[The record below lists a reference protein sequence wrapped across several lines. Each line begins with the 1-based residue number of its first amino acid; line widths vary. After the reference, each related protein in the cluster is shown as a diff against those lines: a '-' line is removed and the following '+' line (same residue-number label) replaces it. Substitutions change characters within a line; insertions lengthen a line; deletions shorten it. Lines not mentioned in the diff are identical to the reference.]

1 MENHHKK
8 ADLQRCRSLPL
19 FVRRTDGHILDLKHK
34 LRSNPLFDFKERGI
48 RHDLSRATGSLQGRA
63 KKRKQI
69 KSISGMRQKW
79 ASEKEQVRTL
89 NHMRKISFII
99 PNEWGQYLY
108 RILSPIKDI
117 VDGTWEVY
125 GTWEVVDLQAWQ
137 DINGE
142 IVDLFDSDYF
152 SNQDFFS
159 LLESD
164 MYYIVSG
171 IFSLKSSIEN
181 KKDNLN
187 TPYLEVIVT
196 DSVYVDISSVDDK
209 IISAL
214 YTNAVNQGFENIET
228 EEIS

>member
-19 FVRRTDGHILDLKHK
+19 SAQRTDGHILDLKHTP
-34 LRSNPLFDFKERGI
+34 RPNPLFDFKERGI

-214 YTNAVNQGFENIET
+214 YTNAVNQGFENIEMDG
-228 EEIS
+228 

>member
-1 MENHHKK
+1 M
-8 ADLQRCRSLPL
+8 
-19 FVRRTDGHILDLKHK
+19 
-34 LRSNPLFDFKERGI
+34 GI
-48 RHDLSRATGSLQGRA
+48 RKGAG
-63 KKRKQI
+63 
-69 KSISGMRQKW
+69 
-79 ASEKEQVRTL
+79 EKFGQYK
-89 NHMRKISFII
+89 KISFII

-125 GTWEVVDLQAWQ
+125 GTCEVVDLQAWKN
-137 DINGE
+137 INGE
-142 IVDLFDSDYF
+142 MVDLFDSDYF

-214 YTNAVNQGFENIET
+214 YTNAVNQGFENIEMDG
-228 EEIS
+228 

>member
-1 MENHHKK
+1 M
-8 ADLQRCRSLPL
+8 
-19 FVRRTDGHILDLKHK
+19 
-34 LRSNPLFDFKERGI
+34 
-48 RHDLSRATGSLQGRA
+48 
-63 KKRKQI
+63 
-69 KSISGMRQKW
+69 
-79 ASEKEQVRTL
+79 
-89 NHMRKISFII
+89 
-99 PNEWGQYLY
+99 
-108 RILSPIKDI
+108 

-125 GTWEVVDLQAWQ
+125 GTAIIGDLQAWHN
-137 DINGE
+137 INGE
-142 IVDLFDSDYF
+142 MVDLFDFRYF

-159 LLESD
+159 VLMSRR
-164 MYYIVSG
+164 YYIVSG

>member
-1 MENHHKK
+1 M
-8 ADLQRCRSLPL
+8 
-19 FVRRTDGHILDLKHK
+19 
-34 LRSNPLFDFKERGI
+34 
-48 RHDLSRATGSLQGRA
+48 
-63 KKRKQI
+63 
-69 KSISGMRQKW
+69 
-79 ASEKEQVRTL
+79 
-89 NHMRKISFII
+89 
-99 PNEWGQYLY
+99 
-108 RILSPIKDI
+108 

-125 GTWEVVDLQAWQ
+125 GTAIIGDLQAWHN
-137 DINGE
+137 INGE
-142 IVDLFDSDYF
+142 MVDLFDSDYF

-171 IFSLKSSIEN
+171 IFSLKSSLEN
-181 KKDNLN
+181 KTDKLN
-187 TPYLEVIVT
+187 GAYLEVIVT

>member
-1 MENHHKK
+1 M
-8 ADLQRCRSLPL
+8 
-19 FVRRTDGHILDLKHK
+19 
-34 LRSNPLFDFKERGI
+34 
-48 RHDLSRATGSLQGRA
+48 
-63 KKRKQI
+63 
-69 KSISGMRQKW
+69 
-79 ASEKEQVRTL
+79 
-89 NHMRKISFII
+89 
-99 PNEWGQYLY
+99 
-108 RILSPIKDI
+108 KDI

-125 GTWEVVDLQAWQ
+125 GTWEVVDLQAWKN
-137 DINGE
+137 INGE
-142 IVDLFDSDYF
+142 MVDLFDSDYF

-159 LLESD
+159 LLESC

-214 YTNAVNQGFENIET
+214 YTNAVNQGFENIEMDG
-228 EEIS
+228 

>member
-1 MENHHKK
+1 MTSRGQQTLYEAGEKEE
-8 ADLQRCRSLPL
+8 ADK
-19 FVRRTDGHILDLKHK
+19 VY
-34 LRSNPLFDFKERGI
+34 LRNETKMGI
-48 RHDLSRATGSLQGRA
+48 RKGAGENFESY
-63 KKRKQI
+63 K
-69 KSISGMRQKW
+69 
-79 ASEKEQVRTL
+79 
-89 NHMRKISFII
+89 KISFII

-171 IFSLKSSIEN
+171 IFSL
-181 KKDNLN
+181 

-214 YTNAVNQGFENIET
+214 YTNAVNQGFENIEMDG
-228 EEIS
+228 